1 MKQALILIMAIMVM
15 LIAMPV
21 MASACGGCLVTTA
34 IDGALDVM
42 PTASIIEPFA
52 IGGGGDAAAPGG
64 AIVSKRDTFYNH
76 IAMDFTL
83 IDSGGG
89 GCHAIASIR
98 QSYMTTRTSGEHM
111 IPYARDVTI
120 V

>member
-1 MKQALILIMAIMVM
+1 MKKVFILIMAIMVM

-64 AIVSKRDTFYNH
+64 ALVSKETSIYSDKYSA
-76 IAMDFTL
+76 ITL

-89 GCHAIASIR
+89 GCHAIASTR
-98 QSYMTTRTSGEHM
+98 QSYMTIRTSGEYM
-111 IPYARDVTI
+111 ILYARDVTI